1 MRKITRHRRLLFL
14 LDGLCIAAIAA
25 GYFVI
30 DFFLMLGRVLMLGWL
45 LCLIVLILLTVLT
58 FAAYCPHCGA
68 LIVSSRHMSSS
79 LITGRRWKRP
89 DRCPKCGAILTD
101 NNLT

>member
-30 DFFLMLGRVLMLGWL
+30 DFFLMLGRVLMLGGL
-45 LCLIVLILLTVLT
+45 LSL
-58 FAAYCPHCGA
+58 AAYCPHCGA

>member
-30 DFFLMLGRVLMLGWL
+30 DFFLMLGRVLMLGGL
-45 LCLIVLILLTVLT
+45 LCLIVLILLTFLT

-68 LIVSSRHMSSS
+68 LVVSGR
-79 LITGRRWKRP
+79 LITGYRWKRP

>member
-14 LDGLCIAAIAA
+14 LDCLCIAAIAA

-30 DFFLMLGRVLMLGWL
+30 DFFLMLGRVLMLGGL
-45 LCLIVLILLTVLT
+45 LCLIVLILLTFLT

-68 LIVSSRHMSSS
+68 LVVSGR
-79 LITGRRWKRP
+79 LITGHRWKRP